1 MTNFEWMFKND
12 KKTLA
17 DLIDGKWNCLYCS
30 YAFKCSESPARC
42 KDGTIEWL
50 LAERNR
56 DWEKEPMTLND
67 IKRAINA
74 VYGRTAVAEAE
85 RNKPKTTADLE
96 ETLQSIANLKKIL
109 NRKQQIAQY
118 NEAAKG
124 LKDLYDSYID
134 AGFKEYQAEM
144 LLMEQFKAALMN
156 NKEKE
161 K

>member
-1 MTNFEWMFKND
+1 MTNFEWMLKND
-12 KKTLA
+12 KEQLK
-17 DLIDGKWNCLYCS
+17 DLIDGRWNCLYCA
-30 YAFKCSESPARC
+30 YTFICSKSPAGC
-42 KDGTIEWL
+42 EGGNIEWL
-50 LAERNR
+50 LAERKR
-56 DWEKEPMTLND
+56 DWEKEL
-67 IKRAINA
+67 
-74 VYGRTAVAEAE
+74 GRTAMAEAE

-109 NRKQQIAQY
+109 NRKKQIAQY